1 MQSFAVTGEQQLL
14 SENLRRLLSATNAFE
29 ARRHRLSKAPPDR
42 LALWPALADLGVL
55 GAAFEE
61 VHGGF
66 AGDARTIAVI
76 MMELGAALAVEPY
89 LATAV
94 IAGRVLRHWTDEPAR
109 RQALD
114 ALIAGQDICVLA
126 HAPGDDPF
134 AVPRLQARRV
144 NDAMLLSGTVQC
156 VRHADV
162 AHRFLVP
169 ATAEDGSICIL
180 RIAADSPGLAR
191 QPYRLIDAAGAAD
204 LVFDNARI
212 APQASLGFDVP
223 ASVALREAI
232 EWGILGL
239 AAETAGIVGALN
251 AATFSYLTTRKQ
263 FGAVLGSFQAL
274 QHRAADMLIAAE
286 EILAITDLAIESLQ
300 TSVSSSRSA
309 TLSAAK
315 VVADVA
321 GRRVGHE
328 AVQLH
333 GGMGVSDELSVSHY
347 ARRLVAIRAELGSAE
362 VHRQRFGKLQ

>member
-1 MQSFAVTGEQQLL
+1 MPSFAVTDEQHLL
-14 SENLRRLLSATNAFE
+14 SENLRRLLSETNAFE
-29 ARRHRLSKAPPDR
+29 ARRHRLGQPAPDR
-42 LALWPALADLGVL
+42 LALWPALADLGVM

-61 VHGGF
+61 IYGGF
-66 AGDARTIAVI
+66 AGDARTVAVI
-76 MMELGAALAVEPY
+76 MMELGAALTVEPY

-109 RQALD
+109 REALD
-114 ALIAGQDICVLA
+114 TLIAGQDICVLA

-134 AVPRLQARRV
+134 AVPRLQARHV
-144 NDAMLLSGTVQC
+144 NGEILLSGTVQC

-169 ATAEDGSICIL
+169 ATAESGCICIL
-180 RIAADSPGLAR
+180 RIAADSPGLTR
-191 QPYRLIDAAGAAD
+191 QPYRLIDSAGAAD
-204 LVFDNARI
+204 LVFENARI
-212 APQASLGFDVP
+212 SPQASLDFAVP
-223 ASVALREAI
+223 AAVALGEAI
-232 EWGILGL
+232 EWGVLGL

-263 FGAVLGSFQAL
+263 FGAPLGNFQAL

-286 EILAITDLAIESLQ
+286 EILAITDLAIESMQ
-300 TSVSSSRSA
+300 TNASPSRSA

-315 VVADVA
+315 VIVDVA

-333 GGMGVSDELSVSHY
+333 GGMGVSDELNVSHY

-362 VHRQRFGKLQ
+362 VHRMRFGSLR